1 LAARLA
7 CTASNKSRARIGSCS
22 PRCRLL
28 ENPVKLPFLNVELPL
43 VAFFFLAPIIFIV
56 SHAYTLVHFV
66 MLGAKVGVYDDD
78 LRPQLVD
85 AVVNRS
91 GGRYGDG
98 QGLHALHAECVMSG
112 RGDELIDLAR
122 TNLWRWHCHAASGLR
137 WRFCSQGDE
146 ENQLSRLPLSARDH
160 PAGDLRF
167 TLSLRDVEDLLAE
180 RGIMVSYEIV
190 RRWVN
195 HSGP

>member
-56 SHAYTLVHFV
+56 SHACTLVHFV

-85 AVVNRS
+85 AVENRT
-91 GGRYGDG
+91 
-98 QGLHALHAECVMSG
+98 
-112 RGDELIDLAR
+112 ELAM
-122 TNLWRWHCHAASGLR
+122 
-137 WRFCSQGDE
+137 
-146 ENQLSRLPLSARDH
+146 P
-160 PAGDLRF
+160 PAVATEMAKGF
-167 TLSLRDVEDLLAE
+167 TLYTLNA
-180 RGIMVSYEIV
+180 
-190 RRWVN
+190 
-195 HSGP
+195 